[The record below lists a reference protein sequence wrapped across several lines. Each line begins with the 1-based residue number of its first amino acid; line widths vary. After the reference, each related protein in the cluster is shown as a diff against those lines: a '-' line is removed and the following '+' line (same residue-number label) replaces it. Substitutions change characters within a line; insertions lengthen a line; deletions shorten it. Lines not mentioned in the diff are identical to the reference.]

1 MISRALE
8 LLFFAPKTARKEQ
21 MNDNGPKVGR
31 FPIRCFPIRCFPI
44 RCFPIRCFPI
54 RCFPIRCFP
63 IRCCPHLQ
71 EVSR

>member
-21 MNDNGPKVGR
+21 MTDNGPKVGR
-31 FPIRCFPIRCFPI
+31 LGMRCFPIRCFS
-44 RCFPIRCFPI
+44 
-54 RCFPIRCFP
+54 
-63 IRCCPHLQ
+63 HLQ